1 MNKIVEKAIKAFG
14 RADNRTTTIEILVEL
29 GKEQIAETLF
39 NNLAEVEEELQET
52 DLYQSDCEFFKA
64 TTAQPFY
71 FCPRART
78 LEPEICEQ
86 IVNRIFFRDTKR

>member
-29 GKEQIAETLF
+29 GKEKIAETLF

-52 DLYQSDCEFFKA
+52 DLYQSDCEFFEA
-64 TTAQPFY
+64 TTA
-71 FCPRART
+71 
-78 LEPEICEQ
+78 
-86 IVNRIFFRDTKR
+86 